1 MVVSFLVVLFAL
13 LALVES
19 ISYGFYEIV
28 VNKNKPGGLILIFLS
43 IVGFVFAV
51 TMYFIY

>member
-28 VNKNKPGGLILIFLS
+28 VNKK
-43 IVGFVFAV
+43 
-51 TMYFIY
+51 

>member
-28 VNKNKPGGLILIFLS
+28 VNKNNPGGLILIFLT
-43 IVGFVFAV
+43 IIGFAFAV

>member
-1 MVVSFLVVLFAL
+1 MVVDFLVFLFAL

-19 ISYGFYEIV
+19 VSYGLYEVV
-28 VNKNKPGGLILIFLS
+28 VNKNKPGGLILIFLT
-43 IVGFVFAV
+43 IIGFVYAV

>member
-19 ISYGFYEIV
+19 VSYGFYEVV
-28 VNKNKPGGLILIFLS
+28 VNKNKRGGLISIFLT
-43 IVGFVFAV
+43 IIGFAFAV

>member
-28 VNKNKPGGLILIFLS
+28 VNKNKPGGLILIFLT
-43 IVGFVFAV
+43 IIGFIFAV
-51 TMYFIY
+51 TMYFVY

>member
-19 ISYGFYEIV
+19 VSYGVYEV
-28 VNKNKPGGLILIFLS
+28 VANDNKSGGLILIFLTF
-43 IVGFVFAV
+43 IGFVFAL

>member
-28 VNKNKPGGLILIFLS
+28 VNKNKPGGLILIFLT
-43 IVGFVFAV
+43 IIGFFS
-51 TMYFIY
+51 

>member
-1 MVVSFLVVLFAL
+1 MVVDFLVFLFAL

-19 ISYGFYEIV
+19 VSYGFYEVV
-28 VNKNKPGGLILIFLS
+28 VNKNKPGGLILIFLT
-43 IVGFVFAV
+43 ITGFAFAV

>member
-19 ISYGFYEIV
+19 YSYGFYEVV
-28 VNKNKPGGLILIFLS
+28 VNKNNPGGLISIF
-43 IVGFVFAV
+43 ITIIGFAFAV

>member
-1 MVVSFLVVLFAL
+1 MVVSFLVILFAL
-13 LALVES
+13 LALIES

-28 VNKNKPGGLILIFLS
+28 VNKNKPGGLILIFLT
-43 IVGFVFAV
+43 IIGFIFAV

>member
-1 MVVSFLVVLFAL
+1 MVVDFLVFLFAL

-19 ISYGFYEIV
+19 VSYGFYEVV
-28 VNKNKPGGLILIFLS
+28 VNKNKLGGLILIFLT
-43 IVGFVFAV
+43 IIGFAFAI

>member
-1 MVVSFLVVLFAL
+1 MIIGFLVVLFAL
-13 LALVES
+13 FALTEC
-19 ISYGFYEIV
+19 ISYGFYEIAI
-28 VNKNKPGGLILIFLS
+28 NKNKPGGLILILLS

>member
-1 MVVSFLVVLFAL
+1 MVVSFLGVLFAL

-28 VNKNKPGGLILIFLS
+28 VNKNKPGGLILIFLT
-43 IVGFVFAV
+43 IIGFAFAV